1 MYIGDSLQAAV
12 LERSIYLREMEK
24 EGRGRKSEGE
34 RDGGWRMKERRARV
48 RERGRKG
55 RKGGMVRRR
64 EERRRQGRRKSE
76 GGHGRVE
83 KRKILK
89 TEKEGG

>member
-1 MYIGDSLQAAV
+1 
-12 LERSIYLREMEK
+12 
-24 EGRGRKSEGE
+24 
-34 RDGGWRMKERRARV
+34 MKERWGSV
-48 RERGRKG
+48 WERGRIG
-55 RKGGMVRRR
+55 RRGGMVRRR

>member
-1 MYIGDSLQAAV
+1 
-12 LERSIYLREMEK
+12 
-24 EGRGRKSEGE
+24 
-34 RDGGWRMKERRARV
+34 MKERRARV